1 MPNFIIS
8 LLPAFYL
15 VKLPVVFLNVGL
27 IFHPDFHPETLLLT
41 DLARTCPSL
50 GVGVA
55 LTVLHFPGLNKWR
68 KKWFCSDSELRTH
81 LPFLN
86 ERLEGCQSEG
96 CLETEETKE
105 DKVHVGLECILGGS
119 SLI

>member
-1 MPNFIIS
+1 MKPS
-8 LLPAFYL
+8 FYL
-15 VKLPVVFLNVGL
+15 IKLPVVSLDGGFVFN
-27 IFHPDFHPETLLLT
+27 PDFHPKTLLLAELT
-41 DLARTCPSL
+41 QISIHL
-50 GVGVA
+50 GVAGVVA